1 MLSSLAKPSPMS
13 ANYHL
18 GLLYLVRLL
27 IDADGIAD
35 AKELAALQAIKE
47 RENISEEIFEKFEE
61 VTPGMTHAELYTAG
75 ITFINDCSYDEKLR
89 TFGVLYRL
97 SEVDG
102 RVHLKE
108 IRLLLNSIK
117 TAGLEFDAVVNV
129 AKAMPVIL

>member
-35 AKELAALQAIKE
+35 AKELEALQAIKD

-61 VTPGMTHAELYTAG
+61 VTPGMTHADLYTAG
-75 ITFINDCSYDEKLR
+75 ITLINDCSYDEKLR

>member
-1 MLSSLAKPSPMS
+1 MT

-27 IDADGIAD
+27 IDADGITD
-35 AKELAALQAIKE
+35 TMELAALQAIKD
-47 RENISEEIFEKFEE
+47 RENIPEEIFEQFEE
-61 VTPGMTHAELYTAG
+61 EARGLSYQELYTAG
-75 ITFINDCSYDEKLR
+75 IDLINACSYEEKLR

>member
-1 MLSSLAKPSPMS
+1 MT

-47 RENISEEIFEKFEE
+47 RENIPEGVFEKFEAA
-61 VTPGMTHAELYTAG
+61 TQGMTHVDLYTAG
-75 ITFINDCSYDEKLR
+75 IALINGCSYEEKLR

-102 RVHLKE
+102 RVHVKE
-108 IRLLLNSIK
+108 IRLLLNSIN

>member
-1 MLSSLAKPSPMS
+1 MTP
-13 ANYHL
+13 NYHL

-27 IDADGIAD
+27 IDADGVAD
-35 AKELAALQAIKE
+35 AKELAALQAIKD
-47 RENISEEIFEKFEE
+47 RENIPEEILERFEE
-61 VTPGMTHAELYTAG
+61 EVQGLTHQELYTTG
-75 ITFINDCSYDEKLR
+75 IDLINACSYDEKLR

-129 AKAMPVIL
+129 AKTMPVIL

>member
-1 MLSSLAKPSPMS
+1 MT

-27 IDADGIAD
+27 IDADGITD
-35 AKELAALQAIKE
+35 AKELAALQTIKD
-47 RENISEEIFEKFEE
+47 RENIPEEIFEQFEE
-61 VTPGMTHAELYTAG
+61 EARGLSYQELYAAG
-75 ITFINDCSYDEKLR
+75 IDLINACSYEEKLR